1 MHSRSAVL
9 SRARSRRHA
18 SRAAGPHRSGVL
30 GLVWLLGNSAA
41 VPLLWMQVAACQHD
55 TRPAAALSA
64 LDVATE
70 VV

>member
-1 MHSRSAVL
+1 M
-9 SRARSRRHA
+9 
-18 SRAAGPHRSGVL
+18 L